1 MSEPH
6 RRYDTSSE
14 EGRIQGL
21 RQSKA
26 ALERGELV
34 VLPTDT
40 VYGIAAN
47 AFSPSAVAALLKAKG
62 RGRNAPPPVLI
73 AGAHQ
78 LEALANQ
85 IPTVA
90 RALADKYWPGA
101 LTMVLTAQPAL
112 DWDLGET
119 RGTVALRV
127 PDHPVTLELIREFG
141 PIAVSS
147 ANLHGAPAA
156 TNCADAIKQLGDSV
170 AVYLDAGTSA
180 IGAAS
185 TILDLTPLALGDPVR
200 VLRQGAIPAEE
211 LIEFIASQSA
221 EAADQ

>member
-1 MSEPH
+1 MTSGF
-6 RRYDTSSE
+6 RRYDTSAE
-14 EGRIQGL
+14 EGRLQGL
-21 RQSKA
+21 RQAKA

-40 VYGIAAN
+40 VYGVAAN
-47 AFSPSAVAALLKAKG
+47 AFSPSAVAGLLKAKG
-62 RGRNAPPPVLI
+62 RGRNSPPPVLI

-85 IPTVA
+85 IPEVA
-90 RALADKYWPGA
+90 RKLAEQYWPGA
-101 LTMVLTAQPAL
+101 LTLVLTAQPAL

-127 PDHPVTLELIREFG
+127 PNNDVTLELIREFG

-156 TNCADAIKQLGDSV
+156 TDCDQAVKQLGDSV
-170 AVYLDAGTSA
+170 AVYLDAGQSS
-180 IGAAS
+180 IGEAS
-185 TILDLTPLALGDPVR
+185 TILDLTPIALGDPVR
-200 VLRQGAIPAEE
+200 VLRQGAIPGEE
-211 LIEFIASQSA
+211 LLEFISANTA
-221 EAADQ
+221 EASEQ

>member
-1 MSEPH
+1 MTENY
-6 RRYDTSSE
+6 RRYDTSQE
-14 EGRIQGL
+14 ESRLQGI
-21 RQSKA
+21 RQAKA

-47 AFSPSAVAALLKAKG
+47 AFSPSAVARLLKAKG
-62 RGRNAPPPVLI
+62 RGRNSPPPVLI

-78 LEALANQ
+78 LEALASQ
-85 IPTVA
+85 IPSVA
-90 RALADKYWPGA
+90 SSLAEKYWPGA
-101 LTMVLTAQPAL
+101 LTMVLSAQPAL

-156 TNCADAIKQLGDSV
+156 TDCENAVSQLGESV
-170 AVYLDAGTSA
+170 SVYLNSGPSA
-180 IGAAS
+180 IGSPS
-185 TILDLTPLALGDPVR
+185 TILDLTPLALKDPVR
-200 VLRQGAIPAEE
+200 VLREGAIDSAE
-211 LIEFIASQSA
+211 LLSFIASQPY
-221 EAADQ
+221 EATEQ

>member
-1 MSEPH
+1 MTESY
-6 RRYDTSSE
+6 RRYDTSLE
-14 EGRIQGL
+14 DGKLQGL
-21 RQSKA
+21 RQAKS

-34 VLPTDT
+34 VIPTDT

-47 AFSPSAVAALLKAKG
+47 AFSPSAVAGLLKAKG

-85 IPTVA
+85 IPPVA
-90 RALADKYWPGA
+90 RALAQRYWPGA
-101 LTMVLTAQPAL
+101 LTLVLTAQPAL

-156 TNCADAIKQLGDSV
+156 TNCDDAVKQLGDSV
-170 AVYLDAGTSA
+170 SVYLDSGASA

-185 TILDLTPLALGDPVR
+185 TIIDLTPLALGDPVR

-211 LIEFIASQSA
+211 LLDFIATQSDEAA
-221 EAADQ
+221 EA

>member
-1 MSEPH
+1 MTEDI
-6 RRYDTSSE
+6 RRYDTSQESS
-14 EGRIQGL
+14 RLQGL
-21 RQSKA
+21 RQAKA

-47 AFSPSAVAALLKAKG
+47 AFSPSAVARLLKAKG
-62 RGRNAPPPVLI
+62 RGRNSPPPVLI
-73 AGAHQ
+73 SGAHQ

-85 IPTVA
+85 IPAVA
-90 RALADKYWPGA
+90 RALAERYWPGA
-101 LTMVLTAQPAL
+101 LTLVLTAQPAL

-127 PDHPVTLELIREFG
+127 PDHTVTLELIREFG

-156 TNCADAIKQLGDSV
+156 TDCDNAISQLGESV
-170 AVYLDAGTSA
+170 AVYLDSGPSA
-180 IGAAS
+180 IGSAS
-185 TILDLTPLALGDPVR
+185 TILDLTPLALNDPVR
-200 VLRQGAIPAEE
+200 VLREGAIDSSE
-211 LIEFIASQSA
+211 LLAFIAA
-221 EAADQ
+221 HPDEGPEL